1 MLHGLAGC
9 AVQWE
14 LVGGELARRCS
25 AHALAVDL
33 PGYGDSRSIGAPLSI
48 DGHARVVAELLA
60 GSDPAVLV
68 GNSMG
73 GAIAARVAASRP
85 ELVRGLVLVSSALP
99 LPFAPAY
106 PQPVF
111 AIRHAA
117 AMLPFIGPA
126 LLAFYALAVS
136 PHGIVTERMNTAL
149 AYPDQLDPYVKERL
163 VDVARDRERY
173 IHRAAETYSASV
185 RSLFAYLGS
194 PRGMVADIARIACPA
209 LVIHGSLD
217 RLIPV
222 KQARRLADTRP
233 DWRLEVYDDCG
244 HVPQLE
250 QPARFVDSLCAFAV
264 SLYAGR

>member
-14 LVGGELARRCS
+14 LVGGELARRCA
-25 AHALAVDL
+25 AHAMAVDL
-33 PGYGDSRSIGAPLSI
+33 PGYGETRATGAPLSI

-60 GSDPAVLV
+60 GGAPAVLV

-73 GAIAARVAASRP
+73 GAIAARVAALRP
-85 ELVRGLVLVSSALP
+85 EVVRGIVLVSSALP
-99 LPFAPAY
+99 LPLAPAF

-111 AIRHAA
+111 AMRNSA
-117 AMLPFIGPA
+117 AMLPVVGPA
-126 LLAFYALAVS
+126 LLALYALAVS
-136 PHGIVTERMNTAL
+136 PRGLVTERMNAAL
-149 AYPDQLDPYVKERL
+149 AYPERLDPYIKERL
-163 VDVARDRERY
+163 VDLARDRERY
-173 IHRAAETYSASV
+173 IHRAADTYSASV

-194 PRGMVADIARIACPA
+194 PWGMAADLARIECPA
-209 LVIHGSLD
+209 LVIHGTLD

-222 KQARRLADTRP
+222 KQAQRLADARP

-250 QPARFVDSLCAFAV
+250 QPARFVDSLCAFAAT
-264 SLYAGR
+264 L